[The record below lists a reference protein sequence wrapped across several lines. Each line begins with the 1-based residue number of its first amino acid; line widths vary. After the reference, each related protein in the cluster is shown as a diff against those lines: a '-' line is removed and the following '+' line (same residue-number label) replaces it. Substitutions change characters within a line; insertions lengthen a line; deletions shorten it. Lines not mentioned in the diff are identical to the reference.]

1 MAAVSELAYY
11 DVGLEPWEIPKDTE
25 TSQDSQRVIYEG
37 HNPVNSRGEQLIQV
51 KTNTVPWGISESSLE
66 LSPGVSASLEHSESV
81 DKRIAMENMT
91 KYSGG
96 GGANQKFF
104 VRELRATYGRMKNSS
119 KEHELEGFGEM
130 EFVKQLG
137 PCLIGESKDVL
148 SAFID
153 VWDHENKDNENIKA
167 AKNAEKRRVE
177 WREYQCNRTAWK
189 RLRKNS
195 GFEVQPAEP
204 TCDEPRDLERFIK
217 ALTSRFKS
225 STTENLDLLSKFKL
239 EKDDTP
245 EHLFARF
252 NLIAKPLEDVRPRVM
267 TVD

>member
-11 DVGLEPWEIPKDTE
+11 DIGLEPWEIPKDTE

-66 LSPGVSASLEHSESV
+66 LSPGVSASSKHSESV

-96 GGANQKFF
+96 GGANQKNF

-153 VWDHENKDNENIKA
+153 VWDHEKKTTRISEQPETQ
-167 AKNAEKRRVE
+167 KNAELNGGSTSGTVRR
-177 WREYQCNRTAWK
+177 
-189 RLRKNS
+189 
-195 GFEVQPAEP
+195 G
-204 TCDEPRDLERFIK
+204 RDCGRIQV
-217 ALTSRFKS
+217 SRFNPLSRSATNLGILSGS
-225 STTENLDLLSKFKL
+225 SRRLHHDSNLLQQRIWIYCQSSNWRKTIRQSVCSHDL
-239 EKDDTP
+239 
-245 EHLFARF
+245 
-252 NLIAKPLEDVRPRVM
+252 I
-267 TVD
+267 